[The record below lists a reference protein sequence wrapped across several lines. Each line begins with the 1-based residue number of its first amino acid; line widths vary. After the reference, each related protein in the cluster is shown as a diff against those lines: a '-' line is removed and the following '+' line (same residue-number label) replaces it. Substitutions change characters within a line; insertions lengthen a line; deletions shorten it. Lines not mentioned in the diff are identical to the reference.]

1 MSTKQITYVKL
12 SLYFWYHTENLD
24 DTFWNPTDANIEK
37 KNRTTR
43 TKTYIVMHLPTN
55 GYNKE
60 LRAN

>member
-1 MSTKQITYVKL
+1 MSTKLTTYVKL

-24 DTFWNPTDANIEK
+24 GTFRSSTDADIGK
-37 KNRTTR
+37 R

-55 GYNKE
+55 GYKKE